1 MANGR
6 EWGGVDSLIGGGCR
20 VEGAV
25 VFRGGLRV
33 DGQIA
38 GDVLAEPTAGGCL
51 MLSVPGRIEGDVRAE
66 HIVIS
71 GEVIGNLHATGRV
84 ELLSRARIIGNIS
97 YASLSMQAGARVS
110 GALCPQE
117 TATWPAD
124 SPAALR
130 ASSYNPGPLVQKA
143 GVLT

>member
-1 MANGR
+1 MANAR
-6 EWGGVDSLIGGGCR
+6 EWDGVDSLIGSGCR
-20 VEGAV
+20 IEGAV

-38 GDVLAEPTAGGCL
+38 GDVLAEPASGGCL
-51 MLSVPGRIEGDVRAE
+51 MLSSLGQIEGDVRAE
-66 HIVIS
+66 HIVIA

-117 TATWPAD
+117 AGAWPIGA
-124 SPAALR
+124 PAALGSNR
-130 ASSYNPGPLVQKA
+130 YNLGPLVQKA
-143 GVLT
+143 GALT

>member
-1 MANGR
+1 MADAR
-6 EWGGVDSLIGGGCR
+6 EWSAVDSLIGCGCR

-38 GDVLAEPTAGGCL
+38 GDVLAEPATGGCV
-51 MLSVPGRIEGDVRAE
+51 MLSALGRIEGDVRAE
-66 HIVIS
+66 HIVIG
-71 GEVIGNLHATGRV
+71 GEVVGNLHATGRV

-110 GALCPQE
+110 GELCPQE
-117 TATWPAD
+117 AAAWPIGA
-124 SPAALR
+124 PAALG
-130 ASSYNPGPLVQKA
+130 ASSYNLGPLVQKA
-143 GVLT
+143 GALT

>member
-1 MANGR
+1 MADAR
-6 EWGGVDSLIGGGCR
+6 ELGGVDSLIGPGCR

-33 DGQIA
+33 DGHIA
-38 GDVLAEPTAGGCL
+38 GDVLAEPATGGCL

-66 HIVIS
+66 NIVIG

-117 TATWPAD
+117 VATWPIGA
-124 SPAALR
+124 PTALG
-130 ASSYNPGPLVQKA
+130 ASGYNLGPLVQKA
-143 GVLT
+143 GALT